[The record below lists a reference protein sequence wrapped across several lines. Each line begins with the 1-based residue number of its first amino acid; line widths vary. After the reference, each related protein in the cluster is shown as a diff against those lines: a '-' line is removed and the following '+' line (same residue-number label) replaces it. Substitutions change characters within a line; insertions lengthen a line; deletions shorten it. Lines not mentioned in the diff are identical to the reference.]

1 MDEKK
6 NKALEKINAEI
17 EKIDKNENNI
27 FFFVIDTKGNPSG
40 SLSYIYNLAMF
51 LKKNNYKVA
60 MLHQEDEFVGVGDWM
75 PLEFT
80 EIAHYNISKDDIDVS
95 PSDILFIPEIFAQ
108 VMNQTKKLPCKRI
121 AILQNFDYMVE
132 QMPFSGQWGDFGMFD
147 CVTNTNENADLVKS
161 VFPYVKTTT
170 ITPCIEN
177 VFGDNKDLKKM
188 IINIVARNQEDI
200 NKIVKPFYWKYP
212 TFKWVSFRDLRGFSR
227 ERFAECLR
235 EAAITIWVDEE
246 TSFGYSAIE
255 AMKSGSIVIAKIPDN
270 KLEWMTNKD
279 GEFKNCCVWFD
290 DFNKVQKQIASVVR
304 SWITDKVPEV
314 IYKESK
320 KVGNSYS
327 SEKTEKEFLDYVSK
341 VIENRKNDMKELLI
355 QIKNNKNIDENE
367 QK

>member
-6 NKALEKINAEI
+6 TKALEKISAEI
-17 EKIDKNENNI
+17 EKINKNENKI
-27 FFFVIDTKGNPSG
+27 YFFVIDTKGNSSG
-40 SLSYIYNLAMF
+40 SLAYIYKLALF
-51 LKKNNYKVA
+51 LKKHDYNVA

-80 EIAHYNISKDDIDVS
+80 ELPHYNISKDDIEVS
-95 PSDILFIPEIFAQ
+95 PCDILFIPEIFAQ

-132 QMPFSGQWGDFGMFD
+132 QMPFSGQWGDFGIFE
-147 CVTNTNENADLVKS
+147 CVTNTNENADLIKS

-170 ITPCIEN
+170 IKPYIDYI
-177 VFGDNKDLKKM
+177 FGTTDDPKKM

-212 TFKWVSFRDLRGFSR
+212 AFKWVSFRDLRGFSR

-235 EAAITIWVDEE
+235 EAAITIWVDDE

-255 AMKSGSIVIAKIPDN
+255 AMKSGAIVIAKIPDN
-270 KLEWMTNKD
+270 KLEWMTNENGD
-279 GEFKNCCVWFD
+279 FKNCCVWFD

-314 IYKESK
+314 IYDEAK
-320 KVGNSYS
+320 KVGNSYPI
-327 SEKTEKEFLDYVSK
+327 ENTEKEFINYVSEVVK
-341 VIENRKNDMKELLI
+341 KRKNEMEELLI
-355 QIKNNKNIDENE
+355 QIKNEKNTNENE
-367 QK
+367 